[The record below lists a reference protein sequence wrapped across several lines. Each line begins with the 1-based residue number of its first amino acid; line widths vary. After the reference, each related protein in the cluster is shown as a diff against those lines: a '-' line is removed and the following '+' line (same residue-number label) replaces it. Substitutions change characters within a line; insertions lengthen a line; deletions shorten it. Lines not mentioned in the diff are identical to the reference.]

1 MSLKKYHSEVVWAAR
16 YILKA
21 AGKRKLHVEERIS
34 VMRGEEEI
42 TFGTLDAYC
51 KGHLFDLKTG
61 RRRDY
66 KAQMA
71 AYAIGAMQRFG
82 DKKLTC
88 HIVYSR
94 LREVE
99 TFDLTYDE
107 ACDIVFSIADSVND
121 PTRSPWPSYYCNWC
135 RYKDNC
141 TGLKNYAYTIT
152 GQLEAM
158 DKVNLDA
165 TLKPT
170 VRERL
175 AEIVSAME
183 AWVKRMRE
191 KIKE

>member
-16 YILKA
+16 YILKKV
-21 AGKRKLHVEERIS
+21 GKRKLHVEEMVS
-34 VMRGEEEI
+34 VMRDGKEV

-51 KGHLFDLKTG
+51 EGNLFDLKTG
-61 RRRDY
+61 RRRNY
-66 KAQMA
+66 REQMA

-88 HIVYSR
+88 HLVYSR

-107 ACDIVFSIADSVND
+107 ACDIVYGIADSVHD
-121 PTRSPWPSYYCNWC
+121 PTRSPWPCEYCVWC
-135 RYKDNC
+135 KHKETC
-141 TGLKNYAYTIT
+141 SGLNQYAYSIA

-158 DKVNLDA
+158 SKVNLNA
-165 TLKPT
+165 PLKPAAQK
-170 VRERL
+170 RL

-183 AWVKRMRE
+183 GWVDRMRG